1 MTFTSSDYSESK
13 FEGERGTEI
22 YYRNWKPTGRT
33 RAVVVV
39 THGQGD
45 HGGRYLHVVEH
56 LTREGFAVWAAD
68 LRGHGRSGGRRGHV
82 DNFDDYLGDTHRFI
96 EKVREENPQAKAFL
110 LGHSLGGLVVLDYA
124 EKMGST
130 ISGVIATAPLLQLK
144 MEVPPWKVALGRML
158 SSLRPTLSM
167 KTGLDPNL
175 LSHDQQIVRNY
186 VNDPLVHGVTSARF
200 YTELLRAMDETLRGG
215 NKLTVPCLV
224 MVGSGDGIVDASATQ
239 EFFKTIASSDKTLKI
254 YDGLYHEVLNEPE
267 KDSLLREISAW
278 VSAKI

>member
-1 MTFTSSDYSESK
+1 LTFTSSNYSESK
-13 FEGERGTEI
+13 FGGERGTEI
-22 YYRNWKPTGRT
+22 YYRIWKPIGRI

-39 THGQGD
+39 IHGQGD
-45 HGGRYLHVVEH
+45 HGGRYLHVAEH
-56 LTREGFAVWAAD
+56 LTRDGFAVWAAD

-82 DNFDDYLGDTHRFI
+82 DNFDDYLADTRRII
-96 EKVREENPQAKAFL
+96 EKAREDSPQIKVFL

-124 EKMGST
+124 EKVGSN
-130 ISGVIATAPLLQLK
+130 ISGLIATAPLLRLK
-144 MEVPPWKVALGRML
+144 MEVPPWKIALGRML
-158 SSLRPTLSM
+158 SSLTPTLSM

-186 VNDPLVHGVTSARF
+186 VNDPLVHGVASTRF
-200 YTELLRAMDETLRGG
+200 YTELLRAVDETLRGG
-215 NKLTVPCLV
+215 DKLTLPCLV
-224 MVGSGDGIVDASATQ
+224 MVGSGDGIVDPSTTE
-239 EFFKTIASSDKTLKI
+239 EFFKTIASSDKTLKV